1 MNLIASAPGLGSP
14 FGIFGY
20 VESTQCRLRRSMQVT
35 YNRNDP
41 TGGTSAA
48 RDNPLNGAPRAKR
61 PGRNKLEKPALAGY
75 ERSKASKAM
84 ADQQNLETA
93 RPDTADPA
101 VALAKALGQWP
112 PAPPK
117 ALASRTPGKV
127 PGMLAPTVESLAQE
141 LGLKLGDQNQLTI
154 RRIKRGKGYAFV
166 RANGAH
172 IRDARTI
179 RRLHA
184 MAVPPAYAEVRYSPD
199 PTSHLQAVGRDA
211 AGRLQYRY
219 HADWEKVREH
229 RKAHRL
235 AKLVAALP
243 KIRRNVSMHL
253 SGEEPTREFALSAVI
268 ELIARTAIR
277 PGNESYARLNGTR
290 GATTLLK
297 SNVTLEDDSIV
308 LTFKAKGGKAVKKEC
323 NAAKLVRAI
332 GILQS
337 LPGRRMFQY
346 RDASGVVR
354 TVSTTTVNGFLREI
368 AGIKISLKDFRTLM
382 ASAVVLESLS
392 RISPAKSARG
402 RKRQVLDAIRAA
414 ADRLSNTPAICR
426 KSYVHDTIV
435 TAFEDGILERFAAT
449 MKGCR
454 SQKKREQLLAEV
466 VMAAAA

>member
-1 MNLIASAPGLGSP
+1 M
-14 FGIFGY
+14 
-20 VESTQCRLRRSMQVT
+20 T
-35 YNRNDP
+35 
-41 TGGTSAA
+41 
-48 RDNPLNGAPRAKR
+48 
-61 PGRNKLEKPALAGY
+61 
-75 ERSKASKAM
+75 
-84 ADQQNLETA
+84 DQQNFGQAAPAL
-93 RPDTADPA
+93 ADPA

-112 PAPPK
+112 PARPK
-117 ALASRTPGKV
+117 KLAHR
-127 PGMLAPTVESLAQE
+127 APAKTGPSVESLASE
-141 LGLKLGDQNQLTI
+141 LGLTLGDQNQLTI
-154 RRIKRGKGYAFV
+154 RRIKRGKSYSFV
-166 RANGAH
+166 RANGSH
-172 IRDARTI
+172 IRDPRTI

-199 PTSHLQAVGRDA
+199 PNSHLQAVGRDA

-219 HADWEKVREH
+219 HTDWEKIREH

-235 AKLVAALP
+235 ARLVAALP

-253 SGEEPTREFALSAVI
+253 SGELPTREFALSAVI

-297 SNVTLEDDSIV
+297 SNVTLEDDCVV

-323 NAAKLVRAI
+323 DAAKLVRAI
-332 GILQS
+332 GILRG
-337 LPGRRMFQY
+337 LPGKRMFQY
-346 RDASGVVR
+346 RDVTGVVR
-354 TVSTTTVNGFLREI
+354 TVSTTTVNAFLREI

-392 RISPAKSARG
+392 RISPASSARG
-402 RKRQVLDAIRAA
+402 RKRQVLEAIRAA
-414 ADRLSNTPAICR
+414 ADQLSNTPAICR

-449 MKGCR
+449 MKGYR
-454 SQKKREQLLAEV
+454 SQKKREQLLAQV